1 MYYTNAGHNPPLIM
15 KKSGDWIKLRE
26 GGFVLGFL
34 RDQEYRQMTQLI
46 DPGDII
52 VLYTDGFTEVFNGE
66 DELFGEDRLKK
77 IITDNNQLCAKE
89 IKNKIID
96 AVKDFAPDTEQQD
109 DITLVVI
116 KVEQQ
121 TPWS

>member
-1 MYYTNAGHNPPLIM
+1 
-15 KKSGDWIKLRE
+15 
-26 GGFVLGFL
+26 
-34 RDQEYRQMTQLI
+34 MTKLI
-46 DPGDII
+46 DHGDII
-52 VLYTDGFTEVFNGE
+52 VLYTDGVTEVFNDQ

-77 IITDNNQLCAKE
+77 IISDNAHLSSKE
-89 IKNKIID
+89 IENHIIEK
-96 AVKDFAPDTEQQD
+96 VRDFAPDTEQQD

>member
-1 MYYTNAGHNPPLIM
+1 
-15 KKSGDWIKLRE
+15 
-26 GGFVLGFL
+26 
-34 RDQEYRQMTQLI
+34 MTQLI

-52 VLYTDGFTEVFNGE
+52 VLYTDGVTEVFNGE

-77 IITDNNQLCAKE
+77 IIADNSQSCAKE